1 MTKDILSEYSEYKFT
16 LIGLDLTND
25 QVLTLLNTQNADR
38 LKQIFMTIDDCEN
51 FLRRQNKYE
60 PIVLIVSSYILND
73 QLIKLQRYSQIDSIY
88 SYTKS
93 DDFNGEFIC
102 IYKRSIE
109 DKYKEIIF
117 GFMKHS
123 WFIIG
128 LIVVL
133 IFAYLVPSL
142 GASTGPLYTKYSVK
156 WGFVFIIFL
165 LNSLSFSIKDLAYD
179 LFNYRLHITT
189 QIYSLIFIPWIVFGI
204 SLLLTYSSMNK
215 YFIIGLIL
223 TGSMPTGV
231 LVNVSIH
238 ITFISMINC
247 SIRSF
252 QQNMPMEMNVGHG

>member
-1 MTKDILSEYSEYKFT
+1 MNKDILTEYSEYKFT

-25 QVLTLLNTQNADR
+25 QVLSLLNSENADK
-38 LKQIFMTIDDCEN
+38 LKQIFMTIDDCED
-51 FLRRQNKYE
+51 FLKKQNKHDT
-60 PIVLIVSSYILND
+60 IVLIVSSYLLSD
-73 QLIKLQRYSQIDSIY
+73 QVRKLQEYSQIDAIY
-88 SYTKS
+88 TYTKS

-109 DKYKEIIF
+109 DKYKEILF
-117 GFMKHS
+117 GFLKHL

-128 LIVVL
+128 LIFVL

-156 WGFVFIIFL
+156 WGLVFIIFL

-179 LFNYRLHITT
+179 LFNYRLHIKT
-189 QIYSLIFIPWIVFGI
+189 QIYSLIFIPWFVFGI

-223 TGSMPTGV
+223 TGSMPTGI

-238 ITFISMINC
+238 ITFISIIN
-247 SIRSF
+247 
-252 QQNMPMEMNVGHG
+252 